1 MLFFLV
7 TNVMIVFGLVGFDY
21 ACAMADYT
29 TICTGDAPGTTRD
42 AVKDVLQAMIHPPAI
57 HASAITDLQQAV
69 ARLHE
74 KSQSMFVGS
83 ALFQGPVRVD
93 LIYVYASPYPLPP
106 Q

>member
-7 TNVMIVFGLVGFDY
+7 TNMMTVFGLVGFDY
-21 ACAMADYT
+21 ACAMAEYT
-29 TICTGDAPGTTRD
+29 TICTGVAPSTTRD
-42 AVKDVLQAMIHPPAI
+42 AVKDVLQAVTHPPAI
-57 HASAITDLQQAV
+57 QASVIADLQQAV

-93 LIYVYASPYPLPP
+93 LINVYTLPITL
-106 Q
+106 